1 MYVLWSEAGR
11 LTSIS
16 TCYGGRL
23 ALSASHARSMVA
35 TLVHSIHFLGPKFML
50 TLFVCCVSLAAVGDM
65 CEELWAEVP
74 PGAGEV
80 PIPQ

>member
-1 MYVLWSEAGR
+1 M
-11 LTSIS
+11 
-16 TCYGGRL
+16 RL
-23 ALSASHARSMVA
+23 AVSASHARSMVA
-35 TLVHSIHFLGPKFML
+35 ALHVVHSIHFLGPKFML
-50 TLFVCCVSLAAVGDM
+50 TLFVCCVSLAAVGGM